1 MNITEIKQLLEAEV
15 PLILQ
20 ESPGFKEW
28 LQDFIRR
35 QTISRESF
43 DERFDRVLNELAADR
58 ENQRRHWDEQ
68 ELKWA
73 EQSRK
78 WDENNQKWVEQNRK
92 WDELRDEDSKKWEEQ
107 NRKWDELRDEDSK
120 KWVEQNRKWD
130 EDSKKWEEQNRK
142 WDELRDE
149 DSKKWEEQ
157 NRKWDE
163 LRDEDSK
170 KWEEQNRKWDEQNR
184 KWDETLKEIRSI
196 KTKSEQGIGALGAR
210 WGIASEASF
219 RAALKG
225 ILEDSF
231 GVQVLNV
238 NEFDDEGIVF
248 GRPDQ
253 VELDIILMNGM
264 LILCELKSSMS
275 KGDMYI
281 FERKVRYYEKR
292 HHRIADR
299 RIVVSPM
306 VDAKAKEVAK
316 TLGIEIFSYSEDV
329 TGLV

>member
-1 MNITEIKQLLEAEV
+1 MNVSEIKQLLESEV
-15 PLILQ
+15 PAILQ
-20 ESPGFKEW
+20 HSPGFKEW

-35 QTISRESF
+35 QTVPKESF
-43 DERFDRVLNELAADR
+43 DERFDRIMAELAADR

-68 ELKWA
+68 EC
-73 EQSRK
+73 
-78 WDENNQKWVEQNRK
+78 
-92 WDELRDEDSKKWEEQ
+92 KWE
-107 NRKWDELRDEDSK
+107 
-120 KWVEQNRKWD
+120 
-130 EDSKKWEEQNRK
+130 
-142 WDELRDE
+142 
-149 DSKKWEEQ
+149 
-157 NRKWDE
+157 
-163 LRDEDSK
+163 
-170 KWEEQNRKWDEQNR
+170 EQNR

-238 NEFDDEGIVF
+238 NEFDDEGMVF

-253 VELDIILMNGM
+253 VELDIIIKNGT

-281 FERKVRYYEKR
+281 FERKARYYEKR
-292 HHRIADR
+292 HQRTANR
-299 RIVVSPM
+299 RIVISPM
-306 VDAKAKEVAK
+306 VDAKAREVAK
-316 TLGIEIFSYSEDV
+316 ALGIEVFGYSEDV
-329 TGLV
+329 TGLG

>member
-78 WDENNQKWVEQNRK
+78 WDENNQKWV
-92 WDELRDEDSKKWEEQ
+92 
-107 NRKWDELRDEDSK
+107 
-120 KWVEQNRKWD
+120 
-130 EDSKKWEEQNRK
+130 
-142 WDELRDE
+142 
-149 DSKKWEEQ
+149 EQ

>member
-92 WDELRDEDSKKWEEQ
+92 WDELR
-107 NRKWDELRDEDSK
+107 
-120 KWVEQNRKWD
+120 D